1 MKKLSEQLTEL
12 AARAAKLE
20 KSATAAQQENKAKLE
35 TRIETAKAETKAMH
49 QTFNARVQSM
59 EAKTSEHWTELKQNF
74 DNRIKQI
81 KQELDERKDSRDLK
95 RSQTRAD
102 RAENN
107 AEAAISFALYSI
119 AEAEVAVLEA
129 LDARAFASSLEENAA

>member
-12 AARAAKLE
+12 ASRATKLE
-20 KSATAAQQENKAKLE
+20 KNATAAQQENKAKLE
-35 TRIETAKAETKAMH
+35 ARIETAKAETKTMH

-81 KQELDERKDSRDLK
+81 KQDVDERKDSRDLK
-95 RSQTRAD
+95 RAQKRAD
-102 RAENN
+102 RTENN
-107 AEAAISFALYSI
+107 AEAAIYFALYSI

-129 LDARAFASSLEENAA
+129 LNARAFASSLEENAA

>member
-20 KSATAAQQENKAKLE
+20 KSATVAQQENKAKLE
-35 TRIETAKAETKAMH
+35 ARIETAKAETKKRG
-49 QTFNARVQSM
+49 QTFNTRVQSM

-74 DNRIKQI
+74 ENKIKKI
-81 KQELDERKDSRDLK
+81 KQEVDERKDSRDLK
-95 RSQTRAD
+95 RAQKRAD

-107 AEAAISFALYSI
+107 AEGAVFFALYSI

-129 LDARAFASSLEENAA
+129 VEARVFASSLEKNAA